1 MADDQPTAQEMQQG
15 QAMATA
21 AVEAAGQETTPDK
34 ARTAAKR
41 AVRKAAPA
49 AFELTDEQCTLI
61 ANGVVAQMEARG
73 AFEPPPERVQPAPI
87 AAPEQPG
94 PMQQQQ
100 PQTEPQRP
108 KSFAERFRGRR

>member
-1 MADDQPTAQEMQQG
+1 MPDEQPTAQEMQQG

-21 AVEAAGQETTPDK
+21 AVEAASGEQTPDK

-41 AVRKAAPA
+41 AVRRAAPA
-49 AFELTDEQCTLI
+49 SFELTDEQCTLI

-94 PMQQQQ
+94 PMQQ

-108 KSFAERFRGRR
+108 KSFAERFRGR